1 MCRKELCGEHS
12 PEGFVAKD
20 SGENAREILQS
31 SHKQT
36 KYTTLYATAMR
47 ATTRPKAGDCR
58 NGHGSQTFM
67 RQNVTSLWQS
77 DVQMILILTSCD
89 LGGSTT
95 ISSMASGSPAAL
107 HTAAARRRKG
117 KPVSLD

>member
-1 MCRKELCGEHS
+1 MAGTDKE
-12 PEGFVAKD
+12 
-20 SGENAREILQS
+20 
-31 SHKQT
+31 
-36 KYTTLYATAMR
+36 
-47 ATTRPKAGDCR
+47 
-58 NGHGSQTFM
+58 SQTFM

-77 DVQMILILTSCD
+77 DVQMILILTSCA

-117 KPVSLD
+117 KPVSRWDGRKTRQQNRN